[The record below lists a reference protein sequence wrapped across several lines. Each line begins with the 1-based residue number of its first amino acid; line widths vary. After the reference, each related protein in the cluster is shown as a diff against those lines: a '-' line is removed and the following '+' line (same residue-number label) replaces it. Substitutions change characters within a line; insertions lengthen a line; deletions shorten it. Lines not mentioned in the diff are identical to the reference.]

1 MRDSTKGRSMP
12 TTDNVCAQHENSHPP
27 DRIRTAV
34 WGEKERESPAP
45 ESALE
50 AEWRERLSEGD
61 VDVIAPLYDHYAASL
76 YRVLTA
82 ILGVGSD
89 AEDALQ
95 EVFVG
100 LAQGRTKRIQNLRAY
115 LFTAA
120 RNEARTLL
128 RRRGRECAWESA
140 DHLVQPTAAAE
151 TGEIQCLLQRLP
163 VEQREVIAMKIY
175 EEMTFAE
182 IAKAVKA
189 SPNTVASRYRY
200 GIERLRSWLQEE
212 SSR

>member
-1 MRDSTKGRSMP
+1 MPPIENICTQHKSPRPIEKLRS
-12 TTDNVCAQHENSHPP
+12 
-27 DRIRTAV
+27 AV
-34 WGEKERESPAP
+34 WSRDAERAAP
-45 ESALE
+45 EESAEE
-50 AEWRERLSEGD
+50 ATWRERLAQGD
-61 VDVIAPLYDHYAASL
+61 LEVLAPIYDRYATSL

-100 LAQGRTKRIQNLRAY
+100 LTQGRTKRIQNLRAY

-120 RNEARTLL
+120 RNEARSLL
-128 RRRGRECAWESA
+128 RRRGRECAWEA
-140 DHLVQPTAAAE
+140 AENLVQPADAVS
-151 TGEIQCLLQRLP
+151 TGEIQSLLHRLP

-182 IAKAVKA
+182 IAQAVQA

-212 SSR
+212 SIS

>member
-1 MRDSTKGRSMP
+1 MW
-12 TTDNVCAQHENSHPP
+12 
-27 DRIRTAV
+27 I
-34 WGEKERESPAP
+34 EKERETCSQ

-50 AEWRERLSEGD
+50 SEWRERLSRGD
-61 VDVIAPLYDHYAASL
+61 MEVIAPLYDHYAASL
-76 YRVLTA
+76 YHVLTA
-82 ILGVGSD
+82 ILGTNAD

-100 LAQGRTKRIQNLRAY
+100 LAQGRAKRIHNLRAY

-128 RRRGRECAWESA
+128 RRRGRERAWEAA
-140 DHLVQPTAAAE
+140 DDLVQPAEPGAA
-151 TGEIQCLLQRLP
+151 GEIQNLLLRLP

-182 IAKAVKA
+182 IAKTVKA

-212 SSR
+212 NAHENQR

>member
-1 MRDSTKGRSMP
+1 MTS
-12 TTDNVCAQHENSHPP
+12 TDNGCAPQQSLCPA
-27 DRIRTAV
+27 DRLKSAV
-34 WGEKERESPAP
+34 WGETEQEISPSG
-45 ESALE
+45 SALE
-50 AEWRERLSEGD
+50 AEWRERLSRGD
-61 VDVIAPLYDHYAASL
+61 TEVIAPLYDHYAPSL

-82 ILGVGSD
+82 ILGTNVD

-100 LAQGRTKRIQNLRAY
+100 LAQGRAKRIHNLRAY

-128 RRRGRECAWESA
+128 RRRGRECAWDAAES
-140 DHLVQPTAAAE
+140 LVQPAE
-151 TGEIQCLLQRLP
+151 TMESGEIQNLLQRLP

-182 IAKAVKA
+182 IAKTVRA

-212 SSR
+212 STV

>member
-1 MRDSTKGRSMP
+1 MASYEHIRIQS
-12 TTDNVCAQHENSHPP
+12 ENLRPL
-27 DRIRTAV
+27 DRIKAAVRKRDTAQ
-34 WGEKERESPAP
+34 PDTT
-45 ESALE
+45 ESAQE
-50 AEWRERLSEGD
+50 AEWRIRLSQGD
-61 VDVIAPLYDHYAASL
+61 LEVIAPLYDHYAASL
-76 YRVLTA
+76 YRVLAA
-82 ILGVGSD
+82 ILGAGTD

-100 LAQGRTKRIQNLRAY
+100 LAQGGAKRVRNLRAY

-128 RRRGRECAWESA
+128 RRRGRECSWDAA
-140 DHLVQPTAAAE
+140 DSLVQPAQKPE
-151 TGEIQCLLQRLP
+151 GGEIQRLLQRLP

-175 EEMTFAE
+175 EELTFAE
-182 IAKAVKA
+182 IAQAVKA

-212 SSR
+212 STL

>member
-1 MRDSTKGRSMP
+1 MP
-12 TTDNVCAQHENSHPP
+12 PIENVCTQQKSPRPAERLRS
-27 DRIRTAV
+27 AV
-34 WGEKERESPAP
+34 WGRDEERPAP
-45 ESALE
+45 EESAQE
-50 AEWRERLSEGD
+50 AEWRARLAQGD
-61 VDVIAPLYDHYAASL
+61 LEVIALLYDRYATSL

-100 LAQGRTKRIQNLRAY
+100 LTQGRTKRIQNLRAY

-128 RRRGRECAWESA
+128 RRRGRECAWEAAES
-140 DHLVQPTAAAE
+140 LVQAAE
-151 TGEIQCLLQRLP
+151 ATTAGELQSLLQRLP

-182 IAKAVKA
+182 IAQAVKA

-200 GIERLRSWLQEE
+200 GIERLRGWLQEE
-212 SSR
+212 SNS